1 MLACIPTN
9 TGAGV
14 EDSLC
19 DHFGSAA
26 YFTLYD
32 TEHDTVTVVANG
44 NAHHSH
50 GTCHPVATLAGYG
63 INSII
68 CRGMGRR
75 AVEMMNAQGITI
87 YRTRVESVRDAIAQ
101 IKSGALKE
109 LDPKQACAGH
119 AGRQTY
125 GPHSDGCG
133 HGEGQGFGPGHEHG
147 QGQGRGG
154 GRGGGQGRGC

>member
-9 TGAGV
+9 TGAGAD
-14 EDSLC
+14 DSLC

-26 YFTLYD
+26 FFTLYD
-32 TEHDTVTVVANG
+32 SEQDRITVVPNG
-44 NAHHSH
+44 NEHHSH
-50 GTCHPVATLAGYG
+50 GTCHPIATLSAHP
-63 INSII
+63 INAVI

-87 YRTRVESVRDAIAQ
+87 YRTRVERVQEVIEQ
-101 IKSGALKE
+101 IKAGTLKE

-125 GPHSDGCG
+125 GPQAGGCG
-133 HGEGQGFGPGHEHG
+133 HGFGPGHGESK
-147 QGQGRGG
+147 GQGRGG
-154 GRGGGQGRGC
+154 NR